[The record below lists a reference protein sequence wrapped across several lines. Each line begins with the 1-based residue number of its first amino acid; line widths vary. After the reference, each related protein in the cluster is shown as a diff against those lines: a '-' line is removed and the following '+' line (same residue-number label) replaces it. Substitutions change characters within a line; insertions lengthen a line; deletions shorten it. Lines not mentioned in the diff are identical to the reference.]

1 MEDLRPLIWIPI
13 ALLLL
18 AVLPL
23 PYGYY
28 MFLRLVMPV
37 CALVVAV
44 NAYKTQP
51 DTIYSYVFI
60 GMAILYNPLIP
71 ISLFKE
77 IWIVVNLITAGVFY
91 IYQRTLK

>member
-1 MEDLRPLIWIPI
+1 MEDLRSLIWIPI
-13 ALLLL
+13 ALLLI

-28 MFLRLVMPV
+28 MLLRLIIPV
-37 CALVVAV
+37 CSIIVAV

-51 DTIYSYVFI
+51 DTIFLYVFI

-77 IWIVVNLITAGVFY
+77 IWIVINLITAGAFY
-91 IYQRTLK
+91 IYQQTLK

>member
-1 MEDLRPLIWIPI
+1 MDNLRPLIWVPI

-28 MFLRLVMPV
+28 MVLRLIIPV
-37 CALVVAV
+37 CSLIVAV

-51 DTIYSYVFI
+51 DTIYPYVFI